1 MAAALKHISQAD
13 SVAGKRALEI
23 VHEVI
28 RDAGKNRKNMGFIH
42 ADLGFSNILLTKEGL
57 VPIDFSLS
65 GSGCLAQDIGMM
77 LTGIADVQDRRAFVT
92 AYERARKTRLLPHHL
107 DAYFC
112 LSILLFVCCQHHR
125 HHQEAWFLKRMR
137 FWSENYF
144 EALVAGR
151 VFTV

>member
-1 MAAALKHISQAD
+1 MP
-13 SVAGKRALEI
+13 
-23 VHEVI
+23 
-28 RDAGKNRKNMGFIH
+28 RKTRKTGGFIH

-65 GSGCLAQDIGMM
+65 GTGCLTKDIGMM
-77 LTGIADVQDRRAFVT
+77 LTGIEDAQDRRILVT
-92 AYERARKTRLLPHHL
+92 AYEKARKTRLLPRHL
-107 DAYFC
+107 DAFFC
-112 LSILLFVCCQHHR
+112 LSILLFVCCQHQR
-125 HHQEAWFLKRMR
+125 LHQEAWFEKRMR